1 MLPPDSM
8 FSGHTLLA
16 FALAAS
22 ALMLTPGPNVA
33 LIVSNSAAYGTRY
46 GLLTVVGTATAMVVQ
61 LGLTVF
67 GMTALLGAIAG
78 WLGWLRFIGVAYL
91 VYLGVK
97 QWRAAPVDLSIAAP
111 EPRSPRSIF
120 ARGFLI
126 SMTNPK
132 TLLFY
137 AAFFPQFVS
146 AKQPMPGQLAVLSA
160 IFLSLAILFDGTWA
174 LVAGRARGLLRREPR
189 LRNRV
194 SGGLLV
200 AAGLGLALARKR

>member
-1 MLPPDSM
+1 MLG
-8 FSGHTLLA
+8 GHTLLA

-33 LIVSNSAAYGTRY
+33 LIVSNGATYGTRY
-46 GLLTVVGTATAMVVQ
+46 GLLTVAGTATAMVVQ
-61 LGLTVF
+61 LTLTVF
-67 GMTALLGAIAG
+67 GMTALLGVLAG

-91 VYLGVK
+91 LYLGVK
-97 QWRAAPVDLSIAAP
+97 QWRAAPVDLDAARP
-111 EPRSPRSIF
+111 EPRSPRAIF

-137 AAFFPQFVS
+137 AAFFPQFVV
-146 AKQPMPGQLAVLSA
+146 AKRSMPAQLAVLSA
-160 IFLSLAILFDGTWA
+160 VFLGLAILFDGSWA
-174 LVAGRARGLLRREPR
+174 LVAGRARGLLRRGPR
-189 LRNRV
+189 VRNRV

>member
-1 MLPPDSM
+1 M
-8 FSGHTLLA
+8 FGGHTLLA

-61 LGLTVF
+61 LTLTVF

-78 WLGWLRFIGVAYL
+78 WLVWLRFIGVAYL
-91 VYLGVK
+91 IFLGVK
-97 QWRAAPVDLSIAAP
+97 QWRAAPVDLAAAP
-111 EPRSPRSIF
+111 PLPRSPRSVVG
-120 ARGFLI
+120 RGFLI

-137 AAFFPQFVS
+137 AAFFPQFVVT
-146 AKQPMPGQLAVLSA
+146 KQPMPAQLAVLSA
-160 IFLSLAILFDGTWA
+160 IFLGLALLFDGTWA
-174 LVAGRARGLLRREPR
+174 LVAGRARGLLLRQPH

-200 AAGLGLALARKR
+200 AAGVGLALARKR